1 MTKIKN
7 TEINVGEDMEQKELS
22 SIVVED
28 VKWATLEG
36 SLAVSYKIKHKM

>member
-28 VKWATLEG
+28 VK
-36 SLAVSYKIKHKM
+36 